1 MKQRIIATA
10 ILWTIVI
17 ALPLL
22 LGQWGAFILV
32 AAFGIGAM
40 LELLELLRQAGRPV
54 DRTLALAAF
63 IIILGAAILV
73 PPWILPPMAIIA
85 AGLAFTLAAS
95 LFRTG
100 IGSYGSVALVTGGA
114 LVLMLMPFFTAVL
127 MIHESGI
134 ILAVWVVAVTKFG
147 DVGALLTGL
156 WIGKTRIAPAFSPKK
171 TWEGL
176 AGGVV
181 LSVLVSVGFVIF
193 AREALPAG
201 LTLFTAAL
209 SGIFICLAGVVGD
222 LMESAFKREAKV
234 KDSGTII
241 RGIGGV
247 FDLADSL
254 ILAFPTAYFINWLL
268 F

>member
-10 ILWTIVI
+10 ILWAIVI
-17 ALPLL
+17 TLPLL
-22 LGQWGAFILV
+22 LGKWGAFILI
-32 AAFGIGAM
+32 AAFGTGAFY
-40 LELLELLRQAGRPV
+40 ELLELLRQAGRPV
-54 DRTLALAAF
+54 DRNVALPAF
-63 IIILGAAILV
+63 VVILLAAILI
-73 PPWILPPMAIIA
+73 PPWILPPVAILA
-85 AGLAFTLAAS
+85 AGLAITFIAS
-95 LFRTG
+95 LFKTG
-100 IGSYGSVALVTGGA
+100 VGSFGSVAMITVGA
-114 LVLMLMPFFTAVL
+114 LILMLMPFFTAAL
-127 MIHESGI
+127 MVHESGI
-134 ILAVWVVAVTKFG
+134 ILAVWVVAVAKFG

-156 WIGKTRIAPAFSPKK
+156 WIGKTKMAPAFSPKK

-181 LSVLVSVGFVIF
+181 LSVLVSVGFVLM
-193 AREALPAG
+193 AKDSLPAG
-201 LTLFTAAL
+201 LTILTAAI
-209 SGIFICLAGVVGD
+209 SGVLICLAGVIGD
-222 LMESAFKREAKV
+222 LIESAFKREAKV

>member
-1 MKQRIIATA
+1 MKQRIIATV
-10 ILWTIVI
+10 ILWAIVI

-22 LGQWGAFILV
+22 FGKWGAFILI
-32 AAFGIGAM
+32 AAFGIGAFY
-40 LELLELLRQAGRPV
+40 ELLELQRQAGRPA

-63 IIILGAAILV
+63 SVILTGVIFI
-73 PPWILPPMAIIA
+73 PPWVLPPVAIVA
-85 AGLAFTLAAS
+85 AGPAIVFAAS

-100 IGSYGSVALVTGGA
+100 VGSYGSIAMSTTGA
-114 LVLMLMPFFTAVL
+114 LILMLMPFVTATL
-127 MIHESGI
+127 MVHESGI
-134 ILAVWVVAVTKFG
+134 MLAVWVVAVAKFG

-156 WIGKTRIAPAFSPKK
+156 WIGKTKMAPSFSPKK

-181 LSVLVSVGFVIF
+181 LSVIVSISF
-193 AREALPAG
+193 ALFGGSSMPEG
-201 LTLFTAAL
+201 LTVLTATIT
-209 SGIFICLAGVVGD
+209 GVFICLAGVVGD
-222 LMESAFKREAKV
+222 LIESAFKREAKV

-254 ILAFPTAYFINWLL
+254 ILAFPTAYFLNWLL